1 MKKTF
6 LLALISF
13 VITGCSDGS
22 VQIRDN
28 EGYIYTFKHDFIF
41 CRPSEFDYKIIFCE
55 GQAIKENM
63 AGQRYVIKLTSRLCD
78 YKVKDW
84 DPGTIEAGSL
94 VCRGAR
100 KLGKYTPTRR

>member
-22 VQIRDN
+22 VQIRDDK
-28 EGYIYTFKHDFIF
+28 GYIYTFKPDFIF
-41 CRPSEFDYKIIFCE
+41 CRPSEFDYKMIFCE

-63 AGQRYVIKLTSRLCD
+63 AGQRYVIKLPSTPCD
-78 YKVKDW
+78 YKDKEFT
-84 DPGTIEAGSL
+84 GTLSSGL
-94 VCRGAR
+94 RVCRAAR